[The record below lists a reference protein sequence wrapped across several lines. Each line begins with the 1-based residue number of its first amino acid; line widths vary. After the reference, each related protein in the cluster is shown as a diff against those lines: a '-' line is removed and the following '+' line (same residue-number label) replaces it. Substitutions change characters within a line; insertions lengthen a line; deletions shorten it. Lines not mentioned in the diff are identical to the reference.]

1 MVMSVLDDVG
11 IALLVVFLLS
21 LVLIVRRLALR
32 RGGAVLDLCVRP
44 RGPESH
50 WVLGLARYSG
60 ETLEWFRI
68 LGISARPSRS
78 FRRDDISVVGRRTPS
93 HGEAA
98 SFVHG
103 AVVLECLERGHRLD
117 LALPATAMTGF
128 QAWLEAHTPGA
139 SVPSRSDT
147 PDDTQPVDSQRG

>member
-1 MVMSVLDDVG
+1 MMFVFDDIG
-11 IALLVVFLLS
+11 IALLVVFS
-21 LVLIVRRLALR
+21 LAAVLIVRRFVLR

-60 ETLEWFRI
+60 ERLEWFRI
-68 LGISARPSRS
+68 LGLSARPSRS

-103 AVVLECLERGHRLD
+103 AVVLECLEGGHRLD

-128 QAWLEAHTPGA
+128 QAWIEAHTPGA
-139 SVPSRSDT
+139 AAPSRSET
-147 PDDTQPVDSQRG
+147 PDDNQSVNT

>member
-1 MVMSVLDDVG
+1 MVMVALDDVG
-11 IALLVVFLLS
+11 IVLLVVFS
-21 LVLIVRRLALR
+21 LTAVLVVRRLMLR

-44 RGPESH
+44 RGSDSH

-60 ETLEWFRI
+60 DSLEWFRI
-68 LGISARPSRS
+68 FGLSARPSRS
-78 FRRDDISVVGRRTPS
+78 FRRDDVSVVGRRTPS
-93 HGEAA
+93 LGEAA

-103 AVVLECLERGHRLD
+103 AVVLECLDGGRRLD

-139 SVPSRSDT
+139 TAPSRSDS
-147 PDDTQPVDSQRG
+147 PDDYQPAKIQRG